1 MTVNKVILV
10 GNLGADPEV
19 RTTPSGTV
27 VANLRIATNERVRDK
42 EGAWSDHSE
51 WHRVACF
58 GRTAENVG
66 KYLTKGRQVYIE
78 GKIRTR
84 KWQDKDGNDR
94 WSTEIIADRIHFIG
108 GRGDGGSGG
117 GNYGGGKG
125 GGGYAGGGG
134 GGSYGGGSG
143 GSGGGG
149 GGNYGGGGGS
159 GGGSQGGGRQGG
171 GGGGTPEDD
180 IAV

>member
-19 RTTPSGTV
+19 RTTPSGTT
-27 VANLRIATNERVRDK
+27 VANLRIATNERVKQGD
-42 EGAWSDHSE
+42 EWVDHSE

-58 GRTAENVG
+58 GKTAENVG

-84 KWQDKDGNDR
+84 KWQDKDGADR

-108 GRGDGGSGG
+108 GKGDSAP
-117 GNYGGGKG
+117 G
-125 GGGYAGGGG
+125 GGGYGGGG
-134 GGSYGGGSG
+134 GG
-143 GSGGGG
+143 
-149 GGNYGGGGGS
+149 
-159 GGGSQGGGRQGG
+159 GGGRQRTQPSTGSG
-171 GGGGTPEDD
+171 YGSARTRQEVPGDD
-180 IAV
+180 IPF